1 MKFLKKC
8 MKKSVF
14 FFHYNKPAS
23 RSANAPKMTVHYK
36 GACHVV
42 DHIVCNVSTRT
53 HHNKRQPHVVLKGKA
68 NNILFIEDV
77 PSKEKTALI
86 T

>member
-1 MKFLKKC
+1 
-8 MKKSVF
+8 MKKRVF

-23 RSANAPKMTVHYK
+23 RSANSPKMTVHYR
-36 GACHVV
+36 GACHIV
-42 DHIVCNVSTRT
+42 DNIICNVSTYT

-68 NNILFIEDV
+68 ANILFIEDV
-77 PSKEKTALI
+77 PSQKRTALI